1 MGVRILLA
9 FLSFLLFLR
18 GAHVAAQQED
28 KSHEPLCYGFLRDG
42 DVFLACNSR
51 TEQITR
57 FGDVEDFAVA
67 YQKPIL
73 ALIRHRAKAQGRAL
87 DNGHEFISHS
97 ALQVIPLNG
106 GPPGRMSPLQTPTVL
121 QPSCGT
127 VLSVMWEP
135 SIGNRLGRAYDVL
148 TGQRVEFDPYKN
160 FRCSSDR
167 KVVVGWENPD
177 HMILKVGTSA
187 ERTLYA
193 AAEYELIYDVSPNG
207 EYIVYNTIEHHK
219 GKLCLIR
226 SGEETRCIEKGCG
239 MSLSVSDSGAVLI
252 GTVAVQ
258 GCYFKDSNHFSP
270 TPRPGYTDETDGCP
284 AVDYWNPR
292 DKSSSLVE
300 PLGRN
305 PQWITPDAAAAL
317 RAWRSH
323 ESAVL
328 DY

>member
-1 MGVRILLA
+1 
-9 FLSFLLFLR
+9 
-18 GAHVAAQQED
+18 
-28 KSHEPLCYGFLRDG
+28 
-42 DVFLACNSR
+42 
-51 TEQITR
+51 
-57 FGDVEDFAVA
+57 
-67 YQKPIL
+67 
-73 ALIRHRAKAQGRAL
+73 
-87 DNGHEFISHS
+87 
-97 ALQVIPLNG
+97 
-106 GPPGRMSPLQTPTVL
+106 MSPLQTPTEL

-127 VLSVMWEP
+127 VLSVTWEP
-135 SIGNRLGRAYDVL
+135 SIKNGLGLAYDVL
-148 TGQRVEFDPYKN
+148 TGQRVEFDPYKD

-177 HMILKVGTSA
+177 HKILKVGTSA

-193 AAEYELIYDVSPNG
+193 AAKNEPLVYDVSPNG
-207 EYIVYNTIEHHK
+207 EYTVYNTIEYAK

-226 SGEETRCIEKGCG
+226 TGEETRCIEEGCG
-239 MSLSVSDSGAVLI
+239 ISLSVSDSGAVLI
-252 GTVAVQ
+252 GTAAAQV
-258 GCYFKDSNHFSP
+258 CYYKDSNHFSP
-270 TPRPGYTDETDGCP
+270 TPRPGYTETDGCP

-300 PLGRN
+300 SLGRN